1 MATYKEAIHTD
12 EVPLRDKAPW
22 LILIVVFLVSICA
35 LALSVGALVLA
46 KPGNE
51 PEEASI
57 QSLVQELNK
66 SVSELKAAFKLGPA
80 THERH
85 YQQLN
90 NTIFTAVESVKTVS
104 AAKELDLMS
113 GCLLPITSTCLIN
126 YNDIGTPPASA
137 T

>member
-1 MATYKEAIHTD
+1 M
-12 EVPLRDKAPW
+12 
-22 LILIVVFLVSICA
+22 VFLVSICA

-66 SVSELKAAFKLGPA
+66 SVSELKAAFKLGSA

-104 AAKELDLMS
+104 AANELDLMS